1 MKKLD
6 AHADQRG
13 QSNVMVLDP
22 ESRAR
27 TLAKPTGRAK
37 AEVYLSAI
45 RVELYSFDE
54 NYLRLLAASDRATQ
68 EHFVTYFTR
77 LLRIKLRGRKLGQA
91 EIEDVYQE
99 TLLRVLLAV
108 RNGEVRQPERLGP
121 YVNSVCNNVLF
132 EKYRDL
138 ARNHHVDL
146 DSVDVPDVAADLEV
160 GMIAKEKAKMV
171 HKTLSKLPARD
182 RKIMLAVLQGRDKDK
197 LCQELGIDRG
207 YLRVLT
213 HRATANFK
221 EQFKKGNG
229 PGRFGRAARM

>member
-6 AHADQRG
+6 AYADQRG
-13 QSNVMVLDP
+13 QSNVTVLDP
-22 ESRAR
+22 EYRAR
-27 TLAKPTGRAK
+27 TLAKASGHAK

-54 NYLRLLAASDRATQ
+54 NYLRLLAASDNATQ
-68 EHFVTYFTR
+68 GHFVTYFTK
-77 LLRIKLRGRKLGQA
+77 LLRIKLRSRKLAQA
-91 EIEDVYQE
+91 EIDDVYQE

-121 YVNSVCNNVLF
+121 YVNAVCNNVLF
-132 EKYRDL
+132 EKYRDIT
-138 ARNHHVDL
+138 RNHHVDL
-146 DSVDVPDVAADLEV
+146 DSVDVPDAAADLEL

-182 RKIMLAVLQGRDKDK
+182 RKILQAVFQGRDKDE
-197 LCQELGIDRG
+197 LCRELGIDRS

-213 HRATANFK
+213 HRAITNFK
-221 EQFKKGNG
+221 EQYKKGNG
-229 PGRFGRAARM
+229 SGRKGRAAKM

>member
-6 AHADQRG
+6 AHADQRD
-13 QSNVMVLDP
+13 QSNVTVLDP
-22 ESRAR
+22 EYRAR
-27 TLAKPTGRAK
+27 TLAKPSGRAK

-54 NYLRLLAASDRATQ
+54 NYLRLLAASDNATQ
-68 EHFVTYFTR
+68 AHFVTYFTR
-77 LLRIKLRGRKLGQA
+77 LLRIKLRSRKLGQA

-108 RNGEVRQPERLGP
+108 RKGEVRQPERLGP
-121 YVNSVCNNVLF
+121 YVNAVCNNVLF

-138 ARNHHVDL
+138 VRNHHVDL
-146 DSVDVPDVAADLEV
+146 DSVDIPDAGADLEL

-171 HKTLSKLPARD
+171 RKTLSKLSARD
-182 RKIMLAVLQGRDKDK
+182 RKILQAALQGRDKDE
-197 LCQELGIDRG
+197 LCRELGIDRS

-221 EQFKKGNG
+221 EHYKKANG
-229 PGRFGRAARM
+229 SGRKGRAAKI